1 MTVAVAKVP
10 MFAMSWVVEATPITR
25 RFDPVA
31 PLNRRFPKFPFVAKR
46 FVEVV
51 FVQVMFV
58 GLKEVT
64 LKVVAVRFEMKAFVV
79 VVVPKTPFVTK
90 MLDPV
95 AFVKFNVVTVVLAA
109 ERAPVS
115 VRVVPVAFANVKFWR
130 VVRPETARAAML
142 AVPVTVRFV
151 VAMFTEVA
159 FRSTTSIA
167 LIEAVFV
174 TVRFEVTKP
183 PKRVTVVVA
192 DAPRWVT
199 EARVSASV
207 DDGQFVPFERQ
218 TVVPPTRRDVRARE
232 VPVAFVK
239 FRVVKVEDPEAD
251 KVFKVVPWV
260 TFKDVPVA
268 PFQRRFEM
276 LAFVAKMLVEVVF
289 VPVAFV
295 QVMLVTFK
303 VDPVGMVRLPVT
315 VRFVV
320 VAFVAVKFDV
330 FRFVKLPVAAVR
342 VLETKRFVPVAP
354 FHVTRFRFVVPVAD
368 RFLT

>member
-1 MTVAVAKVP
+1 
-10 MFAMSWVVEATPITR
+10 
-25 RFDPVA
+25 
-31 PLNRRFPKFPFVAKR
+31 
-46 FVEVV
+46 
-51 FVQVMFV
+51 MFV

-79 VVVPKTPFVTK
+79 VVFPKTPFVTK

-109 ERAPVS
+109 ERAPVR

-130 VVRPETARAAML
+130 VVRPETARDAML

-151 VAMFTEVA
+151 VAMLTEVA

-218 TVVPPTRRDVRARE
+218 TVVPPTRRDVRARD

-239 FRVVKVEDPEAD
+239 FRVVKVEDPEAER
-251 KVFKVVPWV
+251 VFKVVPWV

-276 LAFVAKMLVEVVF
+276 LAFEAYRFVEVVF
-289 VPVAFV
+289 VPVAFA
-295 QVMLVTFK
+295 QVMLVGLKEVTLK
-303 VDPVGMVRLPVT
+303 VVAVRFEMKA
-315 VRFVV
+315 FVV
-320 VAFVAVKFDV
+320 VVFPKTPFVTKMLDPVAFVKFNVVTVVLAAESTCEFLEGREAGDREGCNIGCPCDREVRSRDV
-330 FRFVKLPVAAVR
+330 HRGGIPVHDVDRINRSRVR
-342 VLETKRFVPVAP
+342 DGEV
-354 FHVTRFRFVVPVAD
+354 
-368 RFLT
+368 

>member
-51 FVQVMFV
+51 FVPVAFVQVMFV

-79 VVVPKTPFVTK
+79 VVFPKTPFVTK

-142 AVPVTVRFV
+142 AVPV
-151 VAMFTEVA
+151 A
-159 FRSTTSIA
+159 
-167 LIEAVFV
+167 
-174 TVRFEVTKP
+174 VRFEVTRP

-199 EARVSASV
+199 EARVSDSAEE
-207 DDGQFVPFERQ
+207 DGQFVPLARQ
-218 TVVPPTRRDVRARE
+218 TATLPTVSLF
-232 VPVAFVK
+232 VTSITVA
-239 FRVVKVEDPEAD
+239 
-251 KVFKVVPWV
+251 
-260 TFKDVPVA
+260 VA
-268 PFQRRFEM
+268 N
-276 LAFVAKMLVEVVF
+276 
-289 VPVAFV
+289 
-295 QVMLVTFK
+295 
-303 VDPVGMVRLPVT
+303 
-315 VRFVV
+315 VV
-320 VAFVAVKFDV
+320 VA
-330 FRFVKLPVAAVR
+330 
-342 VLETKRFVPVAP
+342 
-354 FHVTRFRFVVPVAD
+354 
-368 RFLT
+368 

>member
-79 VVVPKTPFVTK
+79 VVFPKTPFVTK

-151 VAMFTEVA
+151 VAMLTEVA
-159 FRSTTSIA
+159 FLSTPSTKEYEPVA
-167 LIEAVFV
+167 
-174 TVRFEVTKP
+174 VRFEVTRP

-192 DAPRWVT
+192 VAPRWVT
-199 EARVSASV
+199 EASVSVSV
-207 DDGQFVPFERQ
+207 YEGQFVPEERQ
-218 TVVPPTRRDVRARE
+218 TVVPPT
-232 VPVAFVK
+232 
-239 FRVVKVEDPEAD
+239 VVFDGSWASV
-251 KVFKVVPWV
+251 V
-260 TFKDVPVA
+260 TFRCV
-268 PFQRRFEM
+268 
-276 LAFVAKMLVEVVF
+276 LVVF

-295 QVMLVTFK
+295 QTIL
-303 VDPVGMVRLPVT
+303 
-315 VRFVV
+315 
-320 VAFVAVKFDV
+320 DV
-330 FRFVKLPVAAVR
+330 FSELP
-342 VLETKRFVPVAP
+342 LGMMS
-354 FHVTRFRFVVPVAD
+354 
-368 RFLT
+368 